1 MKANKIWLL
10 KFPIR
15 LYKEDVK
22 KLAVENNLKII
33 DDKFADSVSDSDVE
47 SKPPK
52 LTLVAKKQ
60 RKPKVEKKE
69 VKEE

>member
-1 MKANKIWLL
+1 MKAKKIWLL
-10 KFPIR
+10 KFPVS

-22 KLAVENNLKII
+22 KLAVESNLRII

-52 LTLVAKKQ
+52 VTLVAKKQ
-60 RKPKVEKKE
+60 RKPKTEKKE
-69 VKEE
+69 D